1 MLRTMY
7 TLAVVYYIY
16 SSRAVKS
23 ETWKLKSFSN
33 VEHKTAKHMLKGEC
47 ATPLTIQLTMYTLVV
62 HYYLY
67 SSRAIQSES
76 WQMQLSSN
84 VARKPANHMLKSQ
97 RATPWITQ
105 LTMFTLA
112 ALLLFL

>member
-1 MLRTMY
+1 MY
-7 TLAVVYYIY
+7 TLAVLYYIY

-33 VEHKTAKHMLKGEC
+33 VEHKTAKHMLKGKC
-47 ATPLTIQLTMYTLVV
+47 ATPLTIQLTMYTLDV

-97 RATPWITQ
+97 RATPSTTQ
-105 LTMFTLA
+105 LDMYTLDV
-112 ALLLFL
+112 LYCIL